1 MTVDSAVR
9 PDSLESVAP
18 EGRGMAVA
26 WADGTRFTFH
36 PLWLRERAPEP
47 ETLDP
52 RTGQRKLEAAFLPA
66 DLAVEAARREGG
78 DAIEVAF
85 SDGASARF
93 EAAELRRALA
103 PRGQIDLLGDKQ
115 LWDASLGAFPRYA
128 LGDLRQDGPLL
139 GLLDDLARLGCVLI
153 EDVPPEKNGI
163 LEFMGL
169 IGNIKLT
176 NWGGVEDVKVDA
188 NAFDLTLTN
197 RGLEPHVDNPYR
209 FSTIGYV
216 VLHCL
221 ENSFEGGEST
231 IVDGFAVAERL
242 RAEDPE
248 AFEALAT
255 TPVYFRYQDETTVLD
270 NLRTLVGLDA
280 QGRVERVAWSNR
292 TEFVDVRPAEELER
306 YYRARRRF
314 AELIYSEAMTVTFK
328 LQPGQAFILD
338 NYRVLHGRK
347 PFELAGGGNRH
358 MRQGYFD
365 RDMVS
370 SRQKVLRRRLGQ
382 G

>member
-1 MTVDSAVR
+1 MTLHPSA
-9 PDSLESVAP
+9 LQTVAV
-18 EGRGMAVA
+18 EDRGLAVT
-26 WADGTRFTFH
+26 WADGTRFRFH
-36 PLWLRERAPEP
+36 PIWLRERAPTE

-52 RTGQRKLEAAFLPA
+52 RTGQRKLEAAFLPL
-66 DLAVEAARREGG
+66 DLSVTAAERQG
-78 DAIEVAF
+78 DAGVAVHF
-85 SDGASARF
+85 SDGAVARF
-93 EAAELRRALA
+93 AGSDLRQALS
-103 PRGQIDLLGDKQ
+103 PRDQVDLIGDKQ
-115 LWDASLGAFPRYA
+115 LWDASLGGFPRHDLAA
-128 LGDLRQDGPLL
+128 LKQDTGLL
-139 GLLDDLARLGCVLI
+139 ALLDDLARLGCVLI
-153 EDVPPEKNGI
+153 EGVPPEKNGI

-188 NAFDLTLTN
+188 DAFDLTLTN

-221 ENSFEGGEST
+221 ENSFDGGEST

-270 NLRTLVGLDA
+270 NLRTLIGLGA
-280 QGRVERVAWSNR
+280 EGRVERVAWSNR
-292 TEFVDVRPAEELER
+292 TEFVDLRAPEELER

-314 AELIYSEAMTVTFK
+314 AELIYSDAMTVQFK

-347 PFELAGGGNRH
+347 PFELTGAGNRH

-370 SRQKVLRRRLGQ
+370 SRQKVLRRAVERE
-382 G
+382 